1 MLSSRRADTARPKE
15 FHDRMKR
22 TRGTSRP
29 GQRRRVVRPTG
40 RSSAAGPASA
50 GPGASG
56 LAPAPDATIVP
67 ARPSGSLTEAEELRA
82 QEIEAQ
88 IRAEERA
95 TEQAERRARDRART
109 AELAGPRTREA
120 APLHVRA
127 ANEYAYVRR
136 DIVRILRMAVVLT
149 VIVAVLYVL
158 INVTGTISV

>member
-1 MLSSRRADTARPKE
+1 MLSSRRAATAPKQE
-15 FHDRMKR
+15 TDDRMKR

-29 GQRRRVVRPTG
+29 GQRRRVVRPAG
-40 RSSAAGPASA
+40 RSSAAGPAS
-50 GPGASG
+50 PGAGSGG
-56 LAPAPDATIVP
+56 LAATPDSTIVP
-67 ARPSGSLTEAEELRA
+67 GRPSGSLTEAEELRA

-109 AELAGPRTREA
+109 AELAGPRTRDA
-120 APLHVRA
+120 TPLHVRA

-136 DIVRILRMAVVLT
+136 DIIRILRMAVVLT
-149 VIVAVLYVL
+149 VIVAVLYIL